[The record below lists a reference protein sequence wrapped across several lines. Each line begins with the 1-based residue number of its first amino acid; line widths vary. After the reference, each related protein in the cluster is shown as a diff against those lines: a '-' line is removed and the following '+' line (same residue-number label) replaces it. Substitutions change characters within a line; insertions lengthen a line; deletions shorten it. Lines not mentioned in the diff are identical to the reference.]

1 MGFEVFQKFMDSFA
15 VNLKIFH
22 GRNQTPLKT
31 GVVPQDW
38 KAAHVVPLFKKDER
52 HLACNYIPV
61 SLTSITCKVME
72 YIIHSSVMR
81 HFRRRWCGTLSNA
94 FANSRRMISI
104 CESLSIF
111 DAISW
116 MVTMSWESHD
126 RFLRN
131 PCWALVRISI
141 SKPTDGYT
149 RS

>member
-1 MGFEVFQKFMDSFA
+1 VELCQIPLQSY
-15 VNLKIFH
+15 
-22 GRNQTPLKT
+22 QTSLNT

-38 KAAHVVPLFKKDER
+38 KDAHVVPLFKKDER

-72 YIIHSSVMR
+72 YIIHSSV
-81 HFRRRWCGTLSNA
+81 
-94 FANSRRMISI
+94 SRRMIST

-131 PCWALVRISI
+131 PC
-141 SKPTDGYT
+141 
-149 RS
+149 